1 MIDPDKVWSKCF
13 SLPGTTSRPGLCWYH
28 FSPTIP
34 PKASLFLVLLLVT
47 LIRAASNAEGDSY
60 YTSNRA
66 TEAQV
71 VELAISVLCQIPTI
85 NPNIGIILHL
95 VKIFVH
101 VCMMVDRQV
110 LK

>member
-1 MIDPDKVWSKCF
+1 MTFIPRDYEQAR
-13 SLPGTTSRPGLCWYH
+13 SLLVPLLSDYTSQSG
-28 FSPTIP
+28 
-34 PKASLFLVLLLVT
+34 LFLVLLLVT

-95 VKIFVH
+95 VRFFVH